1 MKKKTIRDIDV
12 RGKRVLLR
20 VDYNVQVEDGQVVDD
35 VRLRESLPTIR
46 ALRDAGACIII
57 RAARGAWTP
66 TSATRRLAVTSRNCS
81 ASP

>member
-46 ALRDAGACIII
+46 ALRDAGACIIFSH
-57 RAARGAWTP
+57 RPKFNQPRHSKFDWYVNDNHST
-66 TSATRRLAVTSRNCS
+66 
-81 ASP
+81 